1 MLPQEPA
8 VGGIVTT
15 YAAANDY
22 CKIFEEEMHSLY
34 LLAFLLTAD
43 RDKAERCFVAGLE
56 ECVDRIGACSEGPRS
71 WARRSIVQRAIRMV
85 RPAPEEG
92 ANEFFV
98 SAGRASS
105 GTSNPFEVIVSLCAF
120 ERFVFV
126 MSVLEGKSDE
136 DCQSLLRCSRQE
148 IVMARKAA
156 LSLLVA
162 ANSGYAQ
169 SHEAIHIW
177 PGLLN

>member
-1 MLPQEPA
+1 MLRQEPA
-8 VGGIVTT
+8 VNEIVTT
-15 YAAANDY
+15 YTAASDY

-43 RDKAERCFVAGLE
+43 KDKAERCFVGGLE
-56 ECVDRIGACSEGPRS
+56 ECVERIGACLEGPRS
-71 WARRSIVQRAIRMV
+71 WARRSIVKRAIGMV
-85 RPAPEEG
+85 RPVPEEG
-92 ANEFFV
+92 ASEFFV

-126 MSVLEGKSDE
+126 MSILERKSDE
-136 DCQSLLRCSRQE
+136 DCQSLLKCSRQD

-156 LSLLVA
+156 LRLLVEGNA
-162 ANSGYAQ
+162 GYGQ
-169 SHEAIHIW
+169 SYEAINIW